1 MESKMLRFLALLERL
16 RNKWCHPEPVFKLA
30 WGSPDKEELRAENLG
45 GLPRRLRRLAMT
57 ASRSAKL
64 SFTHL
69 RRLIMLKD
77 KGILKAIWAGMFV
90 VCCVLGF
97 IPDPG
102 AGGQIVMVAM
112 AGLFFVPAYADAYF
126 AWKNRDH
133 KELRLIRNLCILS
146 LGSTLV
152 VLVANLLSL
161 LTSSLELG
169 DALYYLLVV
178 VSTPMICGRYWV
190 YSLLLWAILLWCC
203 IAALRP
209 EKRK

>member
-1 MESKMLRFLALLERL
+1 
-16 RNKWCHPEPVFKLA
+16 
-30 WGSPDKEELRAENLG
+30 
-45 GLPRRLRRLAMT
+45 
-57 ASRSAKL
+57 
-64 SFTHL
+64 
-69 RRLIMLKD
+69 MLKD

-209 EKRK
+209 KKRK